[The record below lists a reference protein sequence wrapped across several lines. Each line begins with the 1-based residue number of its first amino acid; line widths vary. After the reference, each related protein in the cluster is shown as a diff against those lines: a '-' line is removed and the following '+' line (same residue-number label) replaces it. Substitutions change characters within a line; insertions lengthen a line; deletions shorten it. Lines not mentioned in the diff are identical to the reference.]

1 MTQTGAQFM
10 RCAACGTVNR
20 VPVEKLAQGLAPV
33 CGQCKSPLSVG
44 KPVTVTDAT
53 FHEEVEQSVLPVLVD
68 MWAPW
73 CGPCRMIA
81 PFVDQLALE
90 MAGRLRV
97 AKLNVDEN
105 PNVAMRF
112 DIQSI
117 PALLVFKDGRE
128 VDRIIGAV
136 PAAEIARRLKPWV

>member
-1 MTQTGAQFM
+1 
-10 RCAACGTVNR
+10 
-20 VPVEKLAQGLAPV
+20 
-33 CGQCKSPLSVG
+33 
-44 KPVTVTDAT
+44 
-53 FHEEVEQSVLPVLVD
+53 
-68 MWAPW
+68 
-73 CGPCRMIA
+73 MIA

-136 PAAEIARRLKPWV
+136 PAPEIARRLKPWV

>member
-1 MTQTGAQFM
+1 M
-10 RCAACGTVNR
+10 RCANCGTVNR
-20 VPVEKLAQGLAPV
+20 VLLEKLAQGLAPV
-33 CGQCKSPLSVG
+33 CGQCKSPLSIG

-90 MAGRLRV
+90 KAGRLRV

>member
-1 MTQTGAQFM
+1 
-10 RCAACGTVNR
+10 
-20 VPVEKLAQGLAPV
+20 
-33 CGQCKSPLSVG
+33 
-44 KPVTVTDAT
+44 
-53 FHEEVEQSVLPVLVD
+53 
-68 MWAPW
+68 
-73 CGPCRMIA
+73 MIA

-90 MAGRLRV
+90 KAGRLRV

>member
-1 MTQTGAQFM
+1 M

-81 PFVDQLALE
+81 RFVDQLALE
-90 MAGRLRV
+90 KAGRLRV
-97 AKLNVDEN
+97 AKLNLDEN
-105 PNVAMRF
+105 PNVAMCF

-136 PAAEIARRLKPWV
+136 PAAEIERRLKPWIE